1 MELSRSSGSDIKKN
15 SYIFSKESISYISR
29 NGTLHF
35 LGQAQII
42 KRSTSIKFLIL
53 EETEI
58 PKNLLIFLQKKA
70 ALMLLEKGSQI
81 FFLFQET
88 GNKKKILLLKCF
100 LYFRKLNFLT
110 LSLKNFC
117 LFRRST

>member
-1 MELSRSSGSDIKKN
+1 MELSRSSRSDIKKN

-42 KRSTSIKFLIL
+42 KRSISIKFLIL
-53 EETEI
+53 EETET
-58 PKNLLIFLQKKA
+58 PKNLLIFPQKKA

-81 FFLFQET
+81 FF
-88 GNKKKILLLKCF
+88 
-100 LYFRKLNFLT
+100 YFRKQETKKKNPT
-110 LSLKNFC
+110 LKMFFIL
-117 LFRRST
+117 

>member
-1 MELSRSSGSDIKKN
+1 MELSRSSRSDIKKN

-53 EETEI
+53 EETET
-58 PKNLLIFLQKKA
+58 PKNLLIFPQKKA

-81 FFLFQET
+81 FFYFRKQET
-88 GNKKKILLLKCF
+88 KKKILLLKCF
-100 LYFRKLNFLT
+100 LYFRKLNILT

-117 LFRRST
+117 LFRRTT